1 MEWLS
6 MWAKNLVF
14 YFVILS
20 AVMNFLPGGEEKKLV
35 RYYMGLLLL
44 LFFIRPIFHM
54 GDMEERLERRIHSYM
69 RKEEYQETQKELKRL
84 EEKEKEHFSSLLQ
97 KELEKNVVQT
107 TENQGYQVLACQVFL
122 ENEIDMEVE
131 RLQLEIRLLKGEQ
144 DVEILKK
151 NLANVYNL
159 PLENINIRIQE

>member
-6 MWAKNLVF
+6 TWAKNLVF

-20 AVMNFLPGGEEKKLV
+20 AVMNFLPGGEEKKLI

-44 LFFIRPIFHM
+44 LFFMRPIFHVS
-54 GDMEERLERRIHSYM
+54 DMEERLEKRINSYT

-84 EEKEKEHFSSLLQ
+84 ETKEREQFSSLLQ
-97 KELEKNVVQT
+97 KELEKRVVQT
-107 TENQGYQVLACQVFL
+107 TEDQGYQVLACKVFL
-122 ENEIDMEVE
+122 ENETDRGAD
-131 RLQLEIRLLKGEQ
+131 RLQLEIRLSKGEQ
-144 DVEILKK
+144 DVESLKK
-151 NLANVYNL
+151 NLANVYNF